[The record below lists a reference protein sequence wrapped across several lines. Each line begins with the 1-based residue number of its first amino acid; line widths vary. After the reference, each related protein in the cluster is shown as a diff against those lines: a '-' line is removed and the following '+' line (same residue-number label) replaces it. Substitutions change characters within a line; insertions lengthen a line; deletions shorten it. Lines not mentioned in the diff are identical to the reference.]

1 MPNPDKVASS
11 SVLSRVQALISSYG
25 PAIFIIG
32 AIIGTGSVSSLVWAG
47 AEYGMSLLWTLL
59 LSCIFFWV
67 LISLVSRLTFAS
79 GKTFVH
85 LAKEQF
91 GSAGAAYIV
100 IAIIVSQLASN
111 IGVIGIVSEAFASW
125 LQIDTLVVSIGF
137 SLSIYLLMIL
147 GKYSTFERVLVIFVT
162 VLGLSFIVNFFLAT
176 PSPAAIVSGLV
187 PTIPQGGAVVAAA
200 MVGTTLAGS
209 VVVMRSYVVHDKGW
223 TLNDLKHAERDA
235 RLSGVMIFVVS
246 AIIMACAA
254 ATLHVQGLH
263 IENAIDMAYTLV
275 PLMGN
280 FAATLFVIGIV
291 AAGVSSAF
299 TNALVSV
306 WSISDFM
313 DWSRR
318 PQTKHFRL
326 LAIPFCATGVVA
338 ALFGGKPIVLQ
349 IMSLALQ
356 AIFLPLLVLF
366 MIILGNRSA
375 LVGEYVNSRLVN
387 ILSIITLLFS
397 LFMAYQA
404 FVGLTELIQVTNQPN

>member
-1 MPNPDKVASS
+1 MPQTKKSPSP
-11 SVLSRVQALISSYG
+11 LSRIQRFVSAYG

-79 GKTFVH
+79 GETFVH
-85 LAKEQF
+85 LAKGQF
-91 GSAGAAYIV
+91 GQIGAAYIV
-100 IAIIVSQLASN
+100 FAIVVSQFASN

-125 LQIDTLVVSIGF
+125 LQIDVLAVSVGF

-147 GKYSTFERVLVIFVT
+147 GKYATFERVLVIFVT
-162 VLGLSFIVNFFLAT
+162 ILGVSFIVNFFMAT
-176 PSPAAIVSGLV
+176 PSPTAIVAGLV
-187 PTIPQGGAVVAAA
+187 PSIPSGGAVVAAA
-200 MVGTTLAGS
+200 MVGTTLSGS

-223 TLNDLKHAERDA
+223 KLSDLKHAERDA
-235 RLSGVMIFVVS
+235 RLSGVLIFIVS

-263 IENAIDMAYTLV
+263 IDNAIDMAYTLV

-306 WSISDFM
+306 WSTSDFM
-313 DWSRR
+313 GWSRSS
-318 PQTKHFRL
+318 QAAHFKL
-326 LAIPFCATGVVA
+326 LAIPFCAAGVVA
-338 ALFGGKPIVLQ
+338 ALVGGKPIVLQ

-366 MIILGNRSA
+366 MIILGNRPSVA
-375 LVGEYVNSRLVN
+375 GEYMNSRLVN
-387 ILSIITLLFS
+387 ILTITTLLFS

-404 FVGLTELIQVTNQPN
+404 FVGLNELIHLN